1 MSWDIYLQ
9 ELHSSV
15 TGIWPVGS
23 LWDVHPGNGCTGDRP
38 KCMAHEPTYGG
49 FSLINH
55 PAIGIP
61 PFMETHLETK
71 WDAHPSSKIHA
82 VGRHSGSL
90 LVTFR
95 FWLIYLSASPV
106 RMELAMEIPPLPSHN
121 KSTFSIARWDCH
133 TWCVY
138 LLAPV
143 RAYHNRGLVS
153 VQLNPKNHQLRLSQ
167 RWLLAKLLDKRSLV
181 RLANNYVIHIQ

>member
-1 MSWDIYLQ
+1 
-9 ELHSSV
+9 
-15 TGIWPVGS
+15 
-23 LWDVHPGNGCTGDRP
+23 
-38 KCMAHEPTYGG
+38 MAHEPTYGR

-106 RMELAMEIPPLPSHN
+106 RTELAMEIPPLPSHN
-121 KSTFSIARWDCH
+121 KSTFSIAR
-133 TWCVY
+133 
-138 LLAPV
+138 
-143 RAYHNRGLVS
+143 
-153 VQLNPKNHQLRLSQ
+153 
-167 RWLLAKLLDKRSLV
+167 
-181 RLANNYVIHIQ
+181 